1 MQNFSDM
8 MGDLPVDVADWHLT
22 GSYILAREQWDK
34 KPTDIDVVLFVPDLD
49 LQSIWEAFETA
60 SRGGDYYD
68 TTNEPGQY
76 GEGQICFRKGIYNL
90 IVCNTKSRYNA
101 WKAATDVAA
110 YAKLWDCDMTE
121 KDNRVALFKA
131 VRESMGEL

>member
-1 MQNFSDM
+1 M

-90 IVCNTKSRYNA
+90 IVCNTESRYKSWCTALAAAEFQKAQGIDMTKKENRV
-101 WKAATDVAA
+101 KIFAAT
-110 YAKLWDCDMTE
+110 
-121 KDNRVALFKA
+121 
-131 VRESMGEL
+131 REMMGEL